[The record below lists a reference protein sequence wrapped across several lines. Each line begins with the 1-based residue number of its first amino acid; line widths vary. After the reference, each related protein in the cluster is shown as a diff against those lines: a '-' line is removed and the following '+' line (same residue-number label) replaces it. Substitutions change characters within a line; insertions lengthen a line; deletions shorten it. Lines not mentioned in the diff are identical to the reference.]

1 MAVISGGVILSGGT
15 YAEGVGGPTGRPID
29 WPGVPANGTNSP
41 LAGIVPVGG
50 LVRNT
55 ASDNDILE
63 NQNTQASP
71 TFVRVDTLPV

>member
-1 MAVISGGVILSGGT
+1 MATISGGVILSGGK
-15 YAEGVGGPTGRPID
+15 YPAGVGGPYGRMLD
-29 WPGVPANGTNSP
+29 WPGVPPGGAGA
-41 LAGIVPVGG
+41 LAGIVPAGG

-55 ASDNDILE
+55 ASDNDIYE